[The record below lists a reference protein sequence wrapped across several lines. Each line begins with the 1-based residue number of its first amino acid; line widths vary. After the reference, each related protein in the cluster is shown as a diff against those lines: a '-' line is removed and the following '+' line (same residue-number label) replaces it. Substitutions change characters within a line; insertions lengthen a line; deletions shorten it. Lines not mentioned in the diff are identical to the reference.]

1 MTFPSKA
8 AEPLPVQDIK
18 SDPRWQLIERILRT
32 HPFQKSANLRV
43 LLSYLAEH
51 SLGEQHEALT
61 ERQIGIAVFGKAV
74 DYSPAEDSA
83 VRVHARQLRL
93 RLHEYFA
100 LEGRDET
107 LGVEIPKGSYL
118 LEFHPAHSSPKLLLE
133 PPAPIKPPTP
143 EKKPSAIWRFLFVAA
158 VCAAVICGFG
168 WYRASQKNHGTAVP
182 WPLNAVI
189 QPDQR
194 TTIVVSDSNS
204 MLRLLSDKEM
214 TLEQYLDPG
223 YRERLIPAH
232 TDARISRLLNY
243 ILGSQLTSRADLVVA
258 TTLMK
263 MAGANADRL
272 ALCSARDLNQH
283 DLEQGNF
290 VFVGGSTSNPWVSLF
305 KDQLNFEEVED
316 GVGGKM
322 YFRNK
327 KPLPGEQS
335 TYEGLAQTGSAGDEY
350 ATVALLPASSGQGNV
365 LILQGLRQ
373 EGTEAL
379 GILLADATD
388 RAQLAQVLGIRED
401 TQSPHYF
408 EALIRARAV
417 AGAPVSMSVVATRT
431 IPSLAH

>member
-1 MTFPSKA
+1 MGPSKA
-8 AEPLPVQDIK
+8 AEPLPAQEIK

-32 HPFQKSANLRV
+32 NPFQKSANLRA

-51 SLGEQHEALT
+51 SLGEQHDALS

-107 LGVEIPKGSYL
+107 LAVEIPKGSYL
-118 LEFHPAHSSPKLLLE
+118 LEFHPAHNSLKLVADSSVAVAPIPTKTE
-133 PPAPIKPPTP
+133 PPVL
-143 EKKPSAIWRFLFVAA
+143 WRILFVAA
-158 VCAAVICGFG
+158 FCAALVCAFG
-168 WYRASQKNHGTAVP
+168 WYRAAQKGSGGTVP

-189 QPDQR
+189 QRDQR

-214 TLEQYLDPG
+214 TLEQYLDPN
-223 YRERLIPAH
+223 YREKLIPAH
-232 TDARISRLLNY
+232 TDAKTSRLLKY
-243 ILGSQLTSRADLVVA
+243 ILGSQLTSRADLVDA
-258 TTLMK
+258 TILMK
-263 MAGANADRL
+263 LAGANADRV

-290 VFVGGSTSNPWVSLF
+290 VFVGGPTSNPWVSLF
-305 KDQLNFEEVED
+305 RDQLNFEEVED

-401 TQSPHYF
+401 RQGPHYF

-417 AGAPVSMSVVATRT
+417 AGAPVSISVVATRT
-431 IPSLAH
+431 IPSPAH